1 MFKLTRQHEE
11 RHSMKQ
17 RIGMIG
23 VGLMGHGIARNVMKH
38 GYPLTVVEHPGN
50 QPLDELLAGGVKT
63 VANGEA
69 LARASDIVILCVT
82 GSPEVEAV
90 LTAPDGVLAGLQPG
104 AIVIDCSTAV
114 PASTQRMA
122 ALVKEAG
129 GLFVDAPMT
138 RTAKEAHEGRLNLL
152 VGASAELFA
161 RIEPLLR
168 TYAENVTLVGDVGA
182 GHSMKLLHNFV
193 SLGTIALI
201 SEAAACA
208 KRAGVD
214 AQTFVDVLAKGGG
227 GGAALERLRP
237 SLIDGDPSGMPFH
250 MSNALKDLG
259 YYVTMAGDNNAVD
272 AIAGA
277 VRATYADAV
286 EQGGA
291 HRTLLELPRLLGD

>member
-1 MFKLTRQHEE
+1 MQ
-11 RHSMKQ
+11 Q

-23 VGLMGHGIARNVMKH
+23 IGLMGHGIARNVMKQ

-50 QPLDELLAGGVKT
+50 QPLDELRAGGVKS
-63 VANGEA
+63 VANGKA
-69 LARASDIVILCVT
+69 LARESEIVILCVT

-104 AIVIDCSTAV
+104 TIVVDCSTAV

-122 ALVKEAG
+122 SLVKDAG
-129 GLFVDAPMT
+129 GFFVDAPMT

-152 VGASAELFA
+152 VGADAELFG

-168 TYAENVTLVGDVGA
+168 TFAENVTLVGGTGA

-208 KRAGVD
+208 KRAGVN
-214 AQTFVDVLAKGGG
+214 ARTFVEVLAKGGG

-237 SLIDGDPSGMPFH
+237 SLVDGDPTGMPFH

-259 YYVTMAGDNNAVD
+259 YYVTMAKDNDAVD
-272 AIAGA
+272 AIADA
-277 VRATYADAV
+277 VCATFADAV
-286 EQGGA
+286 EQGSA
-291 HRTLLELPRLLGD
+291 HRTLLELPDLLGD

>member
-1 MFKLTRQHEE
+1 
-11 RHSMKQ
+11 MKQ

-23 VGLMGHGIARNVMKH
+23 IGLMGHGIARNVMKH

-63 VANGEA
+63 VANGAA
-69 LARASDIVILCVT
+69 LARESDIVILCVT

-90 LTAPDGVLAGLQPG
+90 LTAPDGVLAGLRPET
-104 AIVIDCSTAV
+104 IVIDCSTAV
-114 PASTQRMA
+114 PALTRRMA
-122 ALVKEAG
+122 ALVQEAG
-129 GLFVDAPMT
+129 GFFVDAPMT

-168 TYAENVTLVGDVGA
+168 TYAENVTLVGGLGA

-208 KRAGVD
+208 TRAGVD
-214 AQTFVDVLAKGGG
+214 ARTFVDVLAKGGG

-237 SLIDGDPSGMPFH
+237 SLIEGDPSGMPFH

-259 YYVTMAGDNNAVD
+259 YYVTMAGDNDAVD
-272 AIAGA
+272 GIAAA

-291 HRTLLELPRLLGD
+291 HRTLLELPKLLGD

>member
-1 MFKLTRQHEE
+1 
-11 RHSMKQ
+11 MKQ

-23 VGLMGHGIARNVMKH
+23 IGLMGHGIARNVMKH

-63 VANGEA
+63 VANGAA
-69 LARASDIVILCVT
+69 LARESDIVILCVT

-90 LTAPDGVLAGLQPG
+90 LTAPDGVLAGLRPET
-104 AIVIDCSTAV
+104 IVIDCSTAV
-114 PASTQRMA
+114 PASTRRMA
-122 ALVKEAG
+122 ALVQEAG
-129 GLFVDAPMT
+129 GFFVDAPMT

-168 TYAENVTLVGDVGA
+168 TYAENVTLVGGLGA

-208 KRAGVD
+208 TRAGVD
-214 AQTFVDVLAKGGG
+214 ARTFVDVLAKGGG

-237 SLIDGDPSGMPFH
+237 SLIEGDPSGMPFH

-259 YYVTMAGDNNAVD
+259 YYVTMAGDNDAVD
-272 AIAGA
+272 GIAAA

-291 HRTLLELPRLLGD
+291 HRTLLELPKLLGD

>member
-1 MFKLTRQHEE
+1 
-11 RHSMKQ
+11 MKQ

-23 VGLMGHGIARNVMKH
+23 IGLMGHGIARNVMKH

-63 VANGEA
+63 VANGAA
-69 LARASDIVILCVT
+69 LARESDIVILCVT

-90 LTAPDGVLAGLQPG
+90 LTAPDGVLAGLRPET
-104 AIVIDCSTAV
+104 IVIDCSTAV
-114 PASTQRMA
+114 PASTRRMA
-122 ALVKEAG
+122 ALVVEAG
-129 GLFVDAPMT
+129 GFFVDAPMT

-168 TYAENVTLVGDVGA
+168 TYAENVTLVGGVGA

-208 KRAGVD
+208 TRAGVD
-214 AQTFVDVLAKGGG
+214 AHTFVDVLAKGGG

-237 SLIDGDPSGMPFH
+237 SLIEGDASGMPFH

-259 YYVTMAGDNNAVD
+259 YYVTMAGDNEAVD
-272 AIAGA
+272 GIAAA
-277 VRATYADAV
+277 VRTTYADAV

-291 HRTLLELPRLLGD
+291 HRTLLELPKLLGD

>member
-1 MFKLTRQHEE
+1 MNDSKP
-11 RHSMKQ
+11 
-17 RIGMIG
+17 RIGFVG
-23 VGLMGHGIARNVMKH
+23 LGLMGHGIAKNLVTK
-38 GYPLTVVEHPGN
+38 GYPLTVRVHRN
-50 QPLDELLAGGVKT
+50 RKPLEDLLAAGAREVRSNAEL
-63 VANGEA
+63 AN
-69 LARASDIVILCVT
+69 ASDIIILCVT

-104 AIVIDCSTAV
+104 TIVIDCSTAV
-114 PASTQRMA
+114 PASTARMA
-122 ALVKEAG
+122 SLVKEAG

-152 VGASAELFA
+152 VGAEPELFA

-168 TYAENVTLVGDVGA
+168 TYAENVTLVGGLGA

-237 SLIDGDPSGMPFH
+237 SLVEDDPSGMPFH

-259 YYVTMAGDNNAVD
+259 YYVTMAGDTNAVD
-272 AIAGA
+272 AIATA

-291 HRTLLELPRLLGD
+291 HRTLLELPKLLGA

>member
-1 MFKLTRQHEE
+1 
-11 RHSMKQ
+11 MKQ
-17 RIGMIG
+17 RIGMVGI
-23 VGLMGHGIARNVMKH
+23 GLMGHGIARNVMKH

-63 VANGEA
+63 VANGAA
-69 LARASDIVILCVT
+69 LARESDIVILCVT

-90 LTAPDGVLAGLQPG
+90 LTAPDGVLAGLQAG

-114 PASTQRMA
+114 PASTVRMA
-122 ALVKEAG
+122 ERVREAG
-129 GLFVDAPMT
+129 GLFIDAPMT

-152 VGASAELFA
+152 VGAEPDLFA
-161 RIEPLLR
+161 RVEPLLR
-168 TYAENVTLVGDVGA
+168 TFAENVTLVGAQGA

-237 SLIDGDPSGMPFH
+237 ALIAGDPNGMPFH

-259 YYVTMAGDNNAVD
+259 YYVTMASDTDAAD
-272 AIAGA
+272 AIALA
-277 VRATYADAV
+277 VQSTYAGAV

-291 HRTLLELPRLLGD
+291 GRTLLELPTLLGKETVA